1 MTSHKKMFGDKMKKL
16 GKRYRAGEFRGM
28 SWKDVVRTHM
38 RAGSRS
44 KRSSR
49 RRSSRRSSRRSYAKF
64 GRDTKKIVEQ
74 RK

>member
-16 GKRYRAGEFRGM
+16 GKRYRAGEFGGM

-44 KRSSR
+44 KRTSR
-49 RRSSRRSSRRSYAKF
+49 RSTRRSSRRSSRR
-64 GRDTKKIVEQ
+64 Q
-74 RK
+74 